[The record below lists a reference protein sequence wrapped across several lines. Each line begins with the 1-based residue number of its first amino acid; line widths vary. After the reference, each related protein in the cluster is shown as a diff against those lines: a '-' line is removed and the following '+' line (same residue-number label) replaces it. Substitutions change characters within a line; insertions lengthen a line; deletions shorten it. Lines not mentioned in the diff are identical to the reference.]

1 MNEVCKTGNGRE
13 MLKCTVGKAVNHT
26 LKWRRMTQDL
36 NKLFI
41 SKSLNLLKISDDF
54 FFLQCKSV

>member
-1 MNEVCKTGNGRE
+1 MHC
-13 MLKCTVGKAVNHT
+13 GKSSKSHT
-26 LKWRRMTQDL
+26 KMAEDEDL

-54 FFLQCKSV
+54 FFFKQCKSV